1 MKSENELK
9 LGTHKEF
16 MDYVSHSPKD
26 WLCVK
31 NSLLRLGFVLV
42 IVALLPPLLPAAAYA
57 LSGFS
62 IVSLNPSTT
71 KLQHLIFIVQE
82 NHSFDN
88 YFGTFPGVNG
98 FNNAPPC
105 CADPIGQSTAGY
117 SYDNPFMV
125 HPFHQDVIK
134 PIMIVGD
141 ELPPGVEDAE
151 DMPSPSANSSLT
163 GPFPFGD
170 EISIDLSHASATA
183 VADWNNGA
191 MNGFVANEG
200 KDTMGY
206 YDGTD
211 IPYYWDYAANYVI
224 ADNFFSSQMGPSFPN
239 HLYIA
244 SGTNGPGANVNG
256 NANRGKWLKNGY
268 VVDNYPGATFSGLAL
283 DWMALAQE
291 LTQSNISWSWYTGE
305 NPSVP
310 TYWNVLPYFSY
321 FQQNPGQLHMHLK
334 SVGAFAPDILNGQL
348 PAVSWITPG
357 EWVPPTEPSVCTGSM
372 SEHPPARIDCGM
384 DYVAYLVNHVMESK
398 YWQSSAI
405 VITWDDYGGFYDH
418 VAPPRVD
425 RYGEGFRVPALVI
438 SPWAKHGYVDHTPY
452 EFASLLKMVEDN
464 WNLPRLPNPNDR
476 DELNSIG
483 DMGNAFDFSQT
494 PLPTLIEPDNFVG
507 PQPYVETGFTITTTP
522 TPSSVITASSVAT
535 VQSSTSPSV
544 ATTSGTYMFGLSSW
558 ILLVG
563 IIVIGV
569 ALLAGIWMFRKR
581 PT

>member
-1 MKSENELK
+1 MLVAPAESVLTGNKNDPADHGFSTK
-9 LGTHKEF
+9 THAF
-16 MDYVSHSPKD
+16 
-26 WLCVK
+26 
-31 NSLLRLGFVLV
+31 RLGLVLV
-42 IVALLPPLLPAAAYA
+42 IVAILVSFLPAAAYTF
-57 LSGFS
+57 SGS
-62 IVSLNPSTT
+62 SVASLNPSTT
-71 KLQHLIFIVQE
+71 RLKHIIFIVQE

-105 CADPIGQSTAGY
+105 CVAFIGAETMAGY
-117 SYDNPFMV
+117 QNPFMV
-125 HPFHQDVIK
+125 HPFHQDVTN

-151 DMPSPSANSSLT
+151 DMPAPSANSSLT

-170 EISIDLSHASATA
+170 EISIDLNHASAA
-183 VADWNNGA
+183 ARADWNNGA
-191 MNGFVANEG
+191 MNGFVISEG
-200 KDTMGY
+200 RQTMGY
-206 YDGTD
+206 YDGSD

-224 ADNFFSSQMGPSFPN
+224 DDNFFSSQMGPSFPN

-256 NANRGKWLKNGY
+256 NANRGKWLNNGY
-268 VVDNYPGATFSGLAL
+268 ITNNYPGATFSGLAL

-291 LTQSNISWSWYTGE
+291 LTQSNITWSWYTGE

-321 FQQNPGQLHMHLK
+321 FQQNPNQLHLHLK
-334 SVGAFAPDILNGQL
+334 SVGAFAPDISNGQL

-357 EWVPPTEPSVCTGSM
+357 EWAPPTEPSICHGSM

-384 DYVAYLVNHVMESK
+384 DYVAYLVNHIMESQ

-418 VAPPRVD
+418 VAPPQVD
-425 RYGEGFRVPALVI
+425 KYGEGFRVPAIVI
-438 SPWAKHGYVDHTPY
+438 SPWAKHDYVDHTPY

-476 DELNSIG
+476 DELSSIG
-483 DMGNAFDFSQT
+483 DMANAFDFSQT
-494 PLPTLIEPDNFVG
+494 PLPPLIEPGNFVG
-507 PQPYVETGFTITTTP
+507 PQPYVEIALTITATSATSSQAA
-522 TPSSVITASSVAT
+522 TPSIATLSTLASSLVEVAGASYSFDLT
-535 VQSSTSPSV
+535 
-544 ATTSGTYMFGLSSW
+544 SW
-558 ILLVG
+558 ILLIVG
-563 IIVIGV
+563 IIVIV
-569 ALLAGIWMFRKR
+569 SAVMAAMWSFRR
-581 PT
+581 HTA